1 MIERSLCA
9 FLLTSNNFQQM
20 DRRPGGQPF
29 HASFWSSCARS
40 KTWTMWTR
48 DEKRRETG
56 DRLLTHTHTP
66 ADSQRAREG
75 ASRIFHSECRTSRPY
90 RCCRLCWRP
99 ENLDSLLLKA
109 LWLSPCMLFAADSLV
124 SSELQVVPA
133 ACVLGWN
140 CKDVLRWI
148 FLGSV
153 VIPQEAPFC
162 VSRQISRIREEK
174 SNGAFEGPAWQGVG
188 IFHPD
193 SRLDLVQSLFFLP
206 HWKKKSAT
214 QFVSLHSY
222 TRTDI
227 QFQLKCDTRRV
238 HSAAS
243 GTACIPVRLLV
254 LFCFKPFCPMKFFDI
269 F

>member
-1 MIERSLCA
+1 L
-9 FLLTSNNFQQM
+9 
-20 DRRPGGQPF
+20 
-29 HASFWSSCARS
+29 FWANS
-40 KTWTMWTR
+40 KLSREPAPLGVTIKMW
-48 DEKRRETG
+48 
-56 DRLLTHTHTP
+56 
-66 ADSQRAREG
+66 
-75 ASRIFHSECRTSRPY
+75 
-90 RCCRLCWRP
+90 
-99 ENLDSLLLKA
+99 
-109 LWLSPCMLFAADSLV
+109 
-124 SSELQVVPA
+124 
-133 ACVLGWN
+133 LG
-140 CKDVLRWI
+140 WI
-148 FLGSV
+148 FLV
-153 VIPQEAPFC
+153 VQLILPQEAPFC
-162 VSRQISRIREEK
+162 APQHIWRIREEK